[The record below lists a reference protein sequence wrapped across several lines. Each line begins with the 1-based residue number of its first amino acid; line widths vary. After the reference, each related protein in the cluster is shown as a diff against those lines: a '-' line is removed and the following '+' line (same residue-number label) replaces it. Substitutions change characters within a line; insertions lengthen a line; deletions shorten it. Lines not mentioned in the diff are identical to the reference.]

1 MSADPLTAIRVSCD
15 YRGERRDFLFKES
28 VIVIGRSGGDEVNLK
43 LDFDHRISRRH
54 ARIWLDGEHF
64 WIADSDSAGGTRVN
78 GTHIKGNRV
87 LNHVDRV
94 QVGETI
100 LQVELA
106 GLTEA
111 HIPAPPG
118 SSLGLDEASLDSALD
133 SDATRIQR
141 REEQEQRE
149 VEISA
154 RRDSRIRSAIQ
165 LPGADKD
172 LRERLQLLYDLPLQL
187 VDAQS
192 AQGLYDMI
200 LERVVELIPGAERG
214 ALLIL
219 DRLSNKLALRS
230 SIPENSPP
238 ISRTLIKRAASEAGG
253 FIWSREEEM
262 DPSVSMARLGIETGM
277 YTPLM
282 WKDEVLGVLCVDNAG
297 HSKAFGSE
305 DLEFLMAVANYA
317 AAAVRNQMLQADLEH
332 FVEIQHRL
340 LTNFSPKLREKLL
353 DKARAGRLKPGGEK
367 SEVTLLMSDLRG
379 FAKTTA
385 DMSTES
391 LVDMLNEYFSAL
403 VTALFEHGGTVDKFI
418 GDAILAVFGSPEP
431 DGQQRFNAIN
441 AATAMQAALEQVN
454 IDRKSRGDRTCELGI
469 GLHHGEVLHGFIGAA
484 ERLEFTVIGDA
495 VNKVSR
501 ICDGARGGEVL
512 VSESVRSPVA
522 HQFDFEAQDIQTK
535 HEGQLSVWKVSKK
548 ALAETPPQQ

>member
-1 MSADPLTAIRVSCD
+1 MSATPITAIRVTCD
-15 YRGERRDFLFKES
+15 YRGERRDFLFKEN

-43 LDFDHRISRRH
+43 LDFDHRISRIH
-54 ARIWLDGEHF
+54 ARIWLEGDRF
-64 WIADSDSAGGTRVN
+64 WIGDLDSAGGTRVN
-78 GTHIKGNRV
+78 GTHVKEDRI

-106 GLTEA
+106 GLTDA

-118 SSLGLDEASLDSALD
+118 SSLGLDEASLNSGLTKILRHEDL
-133 SDATRIQR
+133 
-141 REEQEQRE
+141 EQPE
-149 VEISA
+149 VEISES
-154 RRDSRIRSAIQ
+154 RDSRIRSAIQ

-172 LRERLQLLYDLPLQL
+172 WRKRLQLLYDLPLQL
-187 VDAQS
+187 IDAS
-192 AQGLYDMI
+192 TAQTLYDMI
-200 LERVVELIPGAERG
+200 LKRVIDIIPGADRG

-219 DRLSNKLALRS
+219 DRMSNKLALRS
-230 SIPENSPP
+230 SIPDHLPP
-238 ISRTLIKRAASEAGG
+238 ISRTLIKRAASDVGG
-253 FIWSREEEM
+253 FIWSREEET

-282 WKDEVLGVLCVDNAG
+282 WKDEVLGVLCVDNPRR
-297 HSKAFGSE
+297 SKVFGAE
-305 DLEFLMAVANYA
+305 DLDFLMAVANYA

-332 FVEIQHRL
+332 FVEVQRRL

-385 DMSTES
+385 DMSTED

-431 DGQQRFNAIN
+431 DEQQRFNAIN
-441 AATAMQAALEQVN
+441 AAAAMQKALEQVN
-454 IDRKSRGDRTCELGI
+454 RERKERGVPTCELGI
-469 GLHHGEVLHGFIGAA
+469 GVHHGEVLHGFIGAA

-501 ICDGARGGEVL
+501 ICDGAKGGEVL
-512 VSESVRSPVA
+512 VSESVRVRVA
-522 HQFDFEAQDIQTK
+522 KQFEFEARDIETK
-535 HEGQLSVWKVSKK
+535 HEGQLSVWKVKK
-548 ALAETPPQQ
+548 ALAESPP